1 MSVFGFILYIIF
13 STSKRLTLSR
23 PEIFCFIP
31 VALFFIS
38 ILWFIYFSQFMLPLN
53 RLSDRLRIILRA
65 LLFPTPFHGQT
76 IFVENGEVK
85 QTAEELK
92 CKGFG
97 TAVLD
102 TASAVIL
109 KTPVEYSRA
118 IGPGVSFLKY
128 REKFETAIDLRPRKK
143 FLGPRDGVD
152 DPFAPKQPDES
163 QLEYDARM
171 RRRSETRAYTR
182 DGNEVIPNIFI
193 KYRLDAQPFTGKT
206 PYGFNPQ
213 SVLAALTS
221 RNINTNAFQDSP
233 ERMTDWDWLP
243 AKIASDVWR
252 ELLAFFR
259 LKELF
264 TSLDPNNRDG
274 PTGLTLI
281 NDVLRQRMTQSTAPV
296 LVFNADGAS
305 VILGPS
311 APSKEFTLLKRRGIK
326 VDVCLIINLRF
337 EDSIENTFVQDWAAS
352 WLQRAR
358 ADREQQIQ
366 NRTINLDSA
375 HGEGRINFA
384 ASVSQ
389 AVTQT
394 TNHEGDELMS
404 SLLRGGDI
412 LFTRYP
418 ALLQIAA
425 EERQFLSE
433 MQEWIQSSRP

>member
-1 MSVFGFILYIIF
+1 MSIFGFILYVIF
-13 STSKRLTLSR
+13 STGKRLTLSR

-31 VALFFIS
+31 VALFLIS
-38 ILWFIYFSQFMLPLN
+38 ILWFIYFSQFTLPLS
-53 RLSDRLRIILRA
+53 RLSDRLRILLRA
-65 LLFPTPFHGQT
+65 VLFPTPFHGQA

-85 QTAEELK
+85 QTAEELNR
-92 CKGFG
+92 KGFG

-102 TASAVIL
+102 TASAVL
-109 KTPVEYSRA
+109 LQTPVEYSRT

-128 REKFETAIDLRPRKK
+128 REKLETAIDLRPHREL
-143 FLGPRDGVD
+143 LGPKVGFE

-163 QLEYDARM
+163 QLDYDNRI
-171 RRRSETRAYTR
+171 RRRTETRAYTR

-193 KYRLDAQPFTGKT
+193 KYRLDAQPFTGNT

-213 SVLAALTS
+213 AVLAALTS
-221 RNINTNAFQDSP
+221 RDINTNAHRDSP
-233 ERMTDWDWLP
+233 ERLTDWDWLP
-243 AKIASDVWR
+243 AKIATDVWR

-264 TSLDPNNRDG
+264 TSLDPDNRDG

-296 LVFNADGAS
+296 LVFNAGGAS
-305 VILGPS
+305 VIPGPS
-311 APSKEFTLLKRRGIK
+311 APSKEFSLLKRRGIK

-337 EDSIENTFVQDWAAS
+337 EDSIENTLVQDWAAS

-384 ASVSQ
+384 VSVSQ
-389 AVTQT
+389 AAAQT
-394 TNHEGDELMS
+394 THHEGEELMS
-404 SLLRGGDI
+404 SLLRGGEN
-412 LFTRYP
+412 LFIRYP

-425 EERQFLSE
+425 EERQALSD
-433 MQEWIQSSRP
+433 MQEWIQSGRT